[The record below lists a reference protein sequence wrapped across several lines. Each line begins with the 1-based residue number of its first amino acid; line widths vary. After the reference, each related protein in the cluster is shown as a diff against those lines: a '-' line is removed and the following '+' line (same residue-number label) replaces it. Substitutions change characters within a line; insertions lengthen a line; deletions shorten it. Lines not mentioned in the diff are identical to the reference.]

1 MNLLKHLVF
10 QNRDVLVDFAK
21 LTMLSLFLLL
31 IHHSF
36 APVAQLRFQL
46 LNLLLRL
53 DYIGCP
59 VFLRLKHARIDA
71 SNLLSLLVNFSHH
84 ASLHEHLLA
93 RGTKLET
100 LRLIRGLLLSQLL
113 RGDLHLKASHSSD
126 DLWILGAVTA
136 HTPVL

>member
-93 RGTKLET
+93 
-100 LRLIRGLLLSQLL
+100 
-113 RGDLHLKASHSSD
+113 
-126 DLWILGAVTA
+126 
-136 HTPVL
+136 